1 MDRVPPPVR
10 QGQCG
15 PYLLGGDPAFHACK
29 IASGERVPAWC
40 KDSWTLVETILK
52 NWRRGFYQRAEL
64 AWPNEDGRASISNFK
79 RSVAGTP
86 GADTALD
93 IPPDLFGPLPGRQP
107 RVPPELTP
115 QENADLWDMLHRQG
129 TWAGPRPGSDEWKAE
144 REKAASAAKETGF
157 WNKLFR

>member
-1 MDRVPPPVR
+1 M
-10 QGQCG
+10 
-15 PYLLGGDPAFHACK
+15 
-29 IASGERVPAWC
+29 
-40 KDSWTLVETILK
+40 LVETILK

-144 REKAASAAKETGF
+144 RETAPSAATETGF
-157 WNKLFR
+157 WARLFGRQP